1 MHYVQSREDSHNQM
15 QSNDRIAFSYM
26 TFAKLNQPRH
36 SGRRFL
42 KRRLD
47 NVGTGEFMNIK

>member
-15 QSNDRIAFSYM
+15 QSNDRISFSYM

-42 KRRLD
+42 
-47 NVGTGEFMNIK
+47 NVGLIMLERESS